1 MDSQDVE
8 TRPVKRKSFKETDT
22 LTGWPVP
29 EADSR
34 VAKYIRTNAK
44 EIDKSLMPNRF
55 DVYRLVTLPPSYLLQ
70 EADDVPSSSTVG
82 DGAAATDAPP
92 SDPIKNDRGDIY
104 EAFRRTSDMSIR
116 GIFANGEPVWGTAH
130 YRNGMQYTGS
140 FSGGVADGF
149 GEKHAGK
156 SVYRGRFVKGLRH
169 GRGCLLDS
177 NNYRLFL
184 GMFKDDA
191 PDGEVLMIM
200 FGWSNSKKRSFT
212 AHTLVTFFKGEPVKK
227 VDNVTCNNAQ
237 GRSGL
242 HPEEFMEM
250 FRMAER
256 LVEATTSRKR
266 LLEMKAEETL
276 VTEFDVYPFPS

>member
-1 MDSQDVE
+1 MNSQNDE
-8 TRPVKRKSFKETDT
+8 TMPVKRKSFKETDI

-34 VAKYIRTNAK
+34 VCKYVRNNAK

-55 DVYRLVTLPPSYLLQ
+55 DVYGLVSLPPSYLQ
-70 EADDVPSSSTVG
+70 EADDVPSLSTVG
-82 DGAAATDAPP
+82 GGGAATNAPS
-92 SDPIKNDRGDIY
+92 SDRIQNDRGDIY

-130 YRNGMQYTGS
+130 YRSGMQYTGS
-140 FSGGVADGF
+140 FAGGVADGF

-156 SVYRGRFVKGLRH
+156 SVYKGRFVKGLRH

-212 AHTLVTFFKGEPVKK
+212 AHALVTFVNGEAVKK

-250 FRMAER
+250 FRMTER
-256 LVEATTSRKR
+256 LVEDTTSRKR
-266 LLEMKAEETL
+266 LLEMKAEEALITP
-276 VTEFDVYPFPS
+276 FDVYPFPS